1 MITTTNYNPQNLYIG
16 SLQEKKSRDGKKY
29 QSIPIFYDGKEP
41 LVHLCGRFQ
50 LIEDVFP
57 DDFGDIAHCLVIEV
71 MMITEIFLKILRIN

>member
-29 QSIPIFYDGKEP
+29 QNIPILYDGRKA

-50 LIEDVFP
+50 IRSDYLILQV
-57 DDFGDIAHCLVIEV
+57 DDEK
-71 MMITEIFLKILRIN
+71 ENYLKTFRIY